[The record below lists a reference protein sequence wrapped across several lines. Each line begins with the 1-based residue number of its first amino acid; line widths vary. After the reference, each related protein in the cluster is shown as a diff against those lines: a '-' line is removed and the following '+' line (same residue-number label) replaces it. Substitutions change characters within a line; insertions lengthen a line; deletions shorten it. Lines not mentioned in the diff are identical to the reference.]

1 MRFYINTS
9 VPHQKVADHVKKE
22 GNSVKGNN
30 MSKSV
35 RHHMYDLYV
44 EIVLKHAEQTEQL

>member
-1 MRFYINTS
+1 
-9 VPHQKVADHVKKE
+9 
-22 GNSVKGNN
+22 

-44 EIVLKHAEQTEQL
+44 EIVLKHAEQTEQLWSNNKIQCLLKVETTEAGNNSKNYLLM